1 MSSRVTPEVRAPR
14 PEEGMVRPQREGLQ
28 VSSVETARSSWASG
42 LGPVMRGWGAEFAGE
57 EDSASLGER
66 KPQTR
71 NLYPDIPGPER
82 GVPALQLFT
91 GAPKI
96 HAHKPTTT
104 SAYLYFVASG
114 L

>member
-1 MSSRVTPEVRAPR
+1 
-14 PEEGMVRPQREGLQ
+14 
-28 VSSVETARSSWASG
+28 
-42 LGPVMRGWGAEFAGE
+42 MRGWGAEFAGE
-57 EDSASLGER
+57 EDSESLGER
-66 KPQTR
+66 KLPTS
-71 NLYPDIPGPER
+71 NPYPDIPGPEH
-82 GVPALQLFT
+82 GGPALQLFT

>member
-1 MSSRVTPEVRAPR
+1 
-14 PEEGMVRPQREGLQ
+14 
-28 VSSVETARSSWASG
+28 
-42 LGPVMRGWGAEFAGE
+42 MRGWGVEFAGE
-57 EDSASLGER
+57 EDSESLGER
-66 KPQTR
+66 KLPTS
-71 NLYPDIPGPER
+71 NPNPDIPGPEH